1 LIVIKIDWKQKS
13 TIRGAVWLAGGVI
26 GILFYWHGKD
36 PSGVMLVASSVAGGI
51 GVAVK
56 D

>member
-1 LIVIKIDWKQKS
+1 MFQIDWRQKS
-13 TIRGAVWLAGGVI
+13 TIRGAVWSVGGLMAAAVY
-26 GILFYWHGKD
+26 LFGKD
-36 PSGVMLVASSVAGGI
+36 PMPLILVTQSVAGGI